1 MVQTRVRIRFSK
13 QGDLRLIS
21 HRDLLRTFERL
32 FRRAAIDVRQSEGF
46 HPKPRMNFASPLAL
60 GIAGLDEVLE
70 VDLVDCVSPDEL
82 LETLN
87 RHTVPGLSFHAAETL
102 DHTRK
107 AQAHSLCY
115 AAALKE
121 SDVEQVAS
129 SAAALMASSN
139 CVVRREHDDRALDI
153 RPLIEDLRVEGTV
166 LQMKLL
172 VSDQIGVRA
181 RDVLEELGLGDLES
195 TGLVTRTAVE
205 LKG

>member
-70 VDLVDCVSPDEL
+70 VDLVDFISPDEL

-87 RHTVPGLSFHAAETL
+87 RHTVPGLSFHAVEML

-115 AAALKE
+115 AAALPE
-121 SDVEQVAS
+121 SDVEQIAS
-129 SAAALMASSN
+129 SAAALMARPT
-139 CVVRREHDDRALDI
+139 CVVRREHDDRAVDI

-181 RDVLEELGLGDLES
+181 RDVLEELGLGDLEL

-205 LKG
+205 LK